1 MQIGMG
7 VVRNRNGTWLVRKK
21 VPQHLRE
28 PVARVLDNGKA
39 EQAWLQKSTG
49 TKDKAEAKRRAPAV
63 MVGFAKVLQEAAGL
77 LAERPLRTA
86 LAQSEIDRIAEFH
99 FATVLA
105 GDEEFTAEG
114 AEADEDLARAIAGQL
129 DEAGIDPV
137 PVMFGGVIAGKLQ
150 PIPFDA
156 ERPPYGLTDRQV
168 AKRDASL
175 EWWLQN
181 IRKASARGDIS
192 ILAELITELL
202 DQFHINLDPNSRAY
216 RKLSMALLKADVRA
230 HEALE
235 RRYRGEP
242 IDTPLIAHL
251 EPATSDTPG
260 AFGASNR
267 GKTLRAAF
275 EGWRKE
281 GGRSS
286 SSLAEYERAL
296 SLFEQL
302 HGDIPVAEIR
312 KQHAVQ
318 FREALQDMP
327 PSRPKELQGLTLP
340 QLVEWRRDHPSEPT
354 VATGTVNK
362 LFGCAQTLARW
373 ASNNRLVPDDLR
385 WSDPFSGMKLAESD
399 EQRQR
404 TALDCVTPGTSSTK
418 PRVTNAALIASKVL
432 NDTAWPVNPFGE
444 TDRRT
449 HPVTATLLPCSVMA
463 ASPSLCCAF
472 ASATSRSPTK
482 PSIACLSA
490 ALAFVPRCR
499 SRASTVPIRRNTSS
513 TSAWLLSV
521 AARLVS
527 EA

>member
-192 ILAELITELL
+192 ILGELITELL

-242 IDTPLIAHL
+242 IDTPPIAHL

-260 AFGASNR
+260 ALGASN
-267 GKTLRAAF
+267 GAATLRAAF
-275 EGWRKE
+275 TGWQKE
-281 GGRSS
+281 GGHSS
-286 SSLAEYERAL
+286 NTKAEYERAL
-296 SLFEQL
+296 DLFTQL

-312 KQHAVQ
+312 KQHA
-318 FREALQDMP
+318 R
-327 PSRPKELQGLTLP
+327 SSG
-340 QLVEWRRDHPSEPT
+340 RRCKPCLAISPRRSE
-354 VATGTVNK
+354 
-362 LFGCAQTLARW
+362 
-373 ASNNRLVPDDLR
+373 D
-385 WSDPFSGMKLAESD
+385 
-399 EQRQR
+399 
-404 TALDCVTPGTSSTK
+404 
-418 PRVTNAALIASKVL
+418 
-432 NDTAWPVNPFGE
+432 
-444 TDRRT
+444 
-449 HPVTATLLPCSVMA
+449 
-463 ASPSLCCAF
+463 
-472 ASATSRSPTK
+472 
-482 PSIACLSA
+482 
-490 ALAFVPRCR
+490 
-499 SRASTVPIRRNTSS
+499 
-513 TSAWLLSV
+513 
-521 AARLVS
+521 
-527 EA
+527 